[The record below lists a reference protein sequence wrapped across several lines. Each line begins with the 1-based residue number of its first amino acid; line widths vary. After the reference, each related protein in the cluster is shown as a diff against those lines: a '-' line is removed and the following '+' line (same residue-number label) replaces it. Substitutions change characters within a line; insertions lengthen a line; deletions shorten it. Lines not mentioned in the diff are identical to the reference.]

1 MRPPPFVDLAPI
13 IAQSSAGRHAEP
25 GAEPPWRLVA
35 AGCGTPGS
43 EVATF
48 RPPELFAIA
57 MNKTLNA
64 VLYSCALLAA
74 GPAAA
79 HHSAAMFDATQSITL
94 SGTVKE
100 FQWMSPHCWIQL
112 LVADEARPNAAPVEW
127 GIEMDNPMGLSRH
140 GWKPGSLKAGD
151 KIVVVAHPLRD
162 GTNGAQ
168 VVSVSK
174 DGKPIGT
181 APPPAQ

>member
-1 MRPPPFVDLAPI
+1 MKPASTFV
-13 IAQSSAGRHAEP
+13 RN
-25 GAEPPWRLVA
+25 A
-35 AGCGTPGS
+35 ALLGTS
-43 EVATF
+43 
-48 RPPELFAIA
+48 
-57 MNKTLNA
+57 
-64 VLYSCALLAA
+64 LLAA
-74 GPAAA
+74 GAVGA
-79 HHSAAMFDATQSITL
+79 HHSAAMFDATKEVTL
-94 SGTVKE
+94 TGTVKE

-112 LVADEARPNAAPVEW
+112 LVTDDARPNAAPVEW

-151 KIVVVAHPLRD
+151 NVVVVAHPLRD

-181 APPPAQ
+181 AAPPAQ